1 MACSKYILTNTGS
14 TITNFSYRRCD
25 DSMWDY
31 QVELLAN
38 QTKTIWVIDGTYTVA
53 PAFKSGISLV
63 NEGAF
68 PPISATNTPT
78 PSPSLTP
85 SPTVTPTNTATNT
98 PTPSVTAT
106 ETGTPTPTPTNTETS
121 TPTPTP
127 TNTETPTSTPTSTP
141 TETPTQTP
149 TNTSTQTPT
158 NTPTVTQTNTG
169 TQTPTPTPTPTSPLQ
184 LFSVTNGVTSNDACN
199 NGTSVTIY
207 AFDPLFDQNS
217 QFYNDPSGIVVG
229 DMSGFYSDGPS
240 VVELDSSG
248 SVISP
253 FELCS
258 SIITPTPTPT
268 ETSTPT
274 PTPTVTQSP
283 TPTFGYY
290 TYSLGTGATANDACT
305 AFSSSPQTIYGSV
318 AGGIGPNV
326 GEFLYE
332 TAGIPLT
339 DVAPDGFYSNG
350 TAWFQITGGLGEI
363 TSSSPFGCL

>member
-1 MACSKYILTNTGS
+1 MSPCTCYYIEVPYDLATSGGQDLYVVYINCDGQSDSSIALNLPTINLGDSFAFYICSSIL
-14 TITNFSYRRCD
+14 D
-25 DSMWDY
+25 
-31 QVELLAN
+31 
-38 QTKTIWVIDGTYTVA
+38 
-53 PAFKSGISLV
+53 
-63 NEGAF
+63 
-68 PPISATNTPT
+68 TPT
-78 PSPSLTP
+78 FKYGFFGETVLIEGI
-85 SPTVTPTNTATNT
+85 TVTDTGNICTDNSTCYPAVS
-98 PTPSVTAT
+98 PEPSA
-106 ETGTPTPTPTNTETS
+106 
-121 TPTPTP
+121 
-127 TNTETPTSTPTSTP
+127 
-141 TETPTQTP
+141 TPTQTP